1 MNEPQFLRPSPL
13 DLKEHIEIDSSYSPE
28 EAVSLA
34 IKGQA
39 FLITDSWRTGSAIQ
53 KLLEKEFFVKSD
65 SPSRTEI
72 QAARKKLAEVS
83 RLFAVRVQKWN
94 AVIENAPDN
103 GFLKILYPEMLDFYL
118 GFGDLQEL
126 VRAWNYF
133 NTGVM
138 MPSLGFKLHPF
149 YGTYLPSRMAHIELF
164 TTWLKTYEGK
174 RNTAVDTGC
183 GSGILALNLARSSFR
198 KVFATDINPNACES
212 LRRDLALHPEIGSVV
227 VKNCDLLSGVKEMCD
242 LIVFNPPWVV
252 GSPLGILD
260 SALFYE
266 GDLFERFFK
275 SARPRLLPGGRVVML
290 FSSVSTLVQPDVPHP
305 LEKELENKR
314 FRLVQKLERRA
325 KTDKK
330 VSVMKKSAEKVEL
343 WELAVL

>member
-13 DLKEHIEIDSSYSPE
+13 NLKEYVEIDSSYSLDTV
-28 EAVSLA
+28 VSSALN
-34 IKGQA
+34 GQN

-53 KLLEKEFFVKSD
+53 KILEKEFFVKSE
-65 SPSRTEI
+65 SPSRMEI
-72 QAARKKLAEVS
+72 QGARRKLAEAS
-83 RLFAVRVQKWN
+83 SHFAVRVQKWN

-118 GFGDLQEL
+118 SFGDLQEL

-183 GSGILALNLARSSFR
+183 GSGVLALNLARSSFR
-198 KVFATDINPNACES
+198 KVLATDINPNACES

-242 LIVFNPPWVV
+242 LIVFNPPWVS
-252 GSPLGILD
+252 GKPQGILD

-275 SARPRLLPGGRVVML
+275 SAHPRLNPGGRVVML
-290 FSSVSTLVQPDVPHP
+290 FSSVSSLVQPDVPHP
-305 LEKELENKR
+305 VTEELENKR
-314 FRLVQKLERRA
+314 FKLVQKLERRA

-330 VSVMKKSAEKVEL
+330 VSVMKKSSEKVEL
-343 WELAVL
+343 WELEAL